1 MYPRD
6 IYEITHLPTGRKYVG
21 SSTDVMKRWKKHLWE
36 LQKGI
41 HPVEAMQLDYD
52 RFGKEYSFAI
62 IGHIADESE
71 DHKEYDCM
79 VERQSNI
86 KGFGYNYKD
95 RKCPKQ
101 STADL
106 NQNMLEA
113 IRKSKDPEKALK
125 VATAVCYFSLLNQTI
140 KEITGTEVSYVRG
153 DGECRIVYG

>member
-21 SSTDVMKRWKKHLWE
+21 SSTDVMKRWKRHLWE

-41 HPVEAMQLDYD
+41 HPVEAMQRDYD

-62 IGHIADESE
+62 IGQIVDESE

-79 VERQSNI
+79 IERKSNI

-95 RKCPKQ
+95 RKCPRE
-101 STADL
+101 STEDL
-106 NQNMLEA
+106 ENKMLEA
-113 IRKSKDPEKALK
+113 VRNSKDPEKALK
-125 VATAVCYFSLLNQTI
+125 VAKAVIYFYLATKSI
-140 KEITGTEVSYVRG
+140 EEITGIEVSTLRG

>member
-1 MYPRD
+1 MYPRS

-41 HPVEAMQLDYD
+41 HPVEAMQRDYD
-52 RFGKEYSFAI
+52 RFGNEYSFAI
-62 IGHIADESE
+62 IGQIADESE

-79 VERQSNI
+79 IERQSNI

-95 RKCPKQ
+95 RKCPRK
-101 STADL
+101 STSDL
-106 NQNMLEA
+106 KEEMLEA
-113 IRKSKDPEKALK
+113 VRNSKDPERALK
-125 VATAVCYFSLLNQTI
+125 VATAVCYFCLLKQTI
-140 KEITGTEVSYVRG
+140 EEITGVEVSTLRG